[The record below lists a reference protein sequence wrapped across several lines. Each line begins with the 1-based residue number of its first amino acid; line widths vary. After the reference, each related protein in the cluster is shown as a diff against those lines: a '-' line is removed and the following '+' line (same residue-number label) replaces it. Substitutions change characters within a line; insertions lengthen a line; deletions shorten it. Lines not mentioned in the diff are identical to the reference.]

1 MVSTRDEDWL
11 MVIQAGETAAAVGA
25 GGSCRIACGK
35 LHLQSSQFQETCLFS
50 MFFTM
55 KSAKKH
61 NFSLLNDCT
70 GSQPWALRKVYIY
83 IFFTYLCIIYNFYLN
98 QFAWQSF
105 QYRRW
110 LFSLVCRKRLHRS
123 NCQRCSG
130 CLAGGL
136 PGQEGQ
142 GIEGQTTKTQAIE
155 TTDEEK
161 QQPGKMS

>member
-70 GSQPWALRKVYIY
+70 GSQPWALRKVYINIYIY
-83 IFFTYLCIIYNFYLN
+83 IFYIFVYN
-98 QFAWQSF
+98 
-105 QYRRW
+105 
-110 LFSLVCRKRLHRS
+110 
-123 NCQRCSG
+123 
-130 CLAGGL
+130 
-136 PGQEGQ
+136 
-142 GIEGQTTKTQAIE
+142 I
-155 TTDEEK
+155 
-161 QQPGKMS
+161 

>member
-83 IFFTYLCIIYNFYLN
+83 IYFFYIFVYN
-98 QFAWQSF
+98 
-105 QYRRW
+105 
-110 LFSLVCRKRLHRS
+110 
-123 NCQRCSG
+123 
-130 CLAGGL
+130 
-136 PGQEGQ
+136 
-142 GIEGQTTKTQAIE
+142 I
-155 TTDEEK
+155 
-161 QQPGKMS
+161 